1 MRTEQARPVR
11 LQDYRPSD
19 WLIDKVDLD
28 IALHPSATRVRA
40 RLVGAAQSC
49 AAGAAPLRL
58 DGDELS
64 LSSLAIDGAPLPNDA
79 YAATPDSLTIAQ
91 PPQGAFQ
98 LEIETTIDPSANTKL
113 MGLYR
118 SNGTYCTQCEAEGF
132 RRITYF
138 LDRPDVMA
146 VYTTRIEADARRC
159 AGAARQRQ
167 SRRSRRPAG
176 RTAFRGLARS
186 ASEAVLSVRA
196 GRRRSRLRR
205 RHASPPCPAARSR

>member
-11 LQDYRPSD
+11 LADYRPSD

-28 IALHPSATRVRA
+28 IALHPSATRARA
-40 RLVGAAQSC
+40 RLSLRRNPAAS
-49 AAGAAPLRL
+49 GAAPLRL

-64 LSSLAIDGAPLPNDA
+64 LSSIAIDGVALPNDA
-79 YAATPDSLTIAQ
+79 YTATPDSLTIAQ
-91 PPQGAFQ
+91 PPQGAFR

-113 MGLYR
+113 MGLFR

-146 VYTTRIEADARRC
+146 VYTTRIEATR
-159 AGAARQRQ
+159 
-167 SRRSRRPAG
+167 
-176 RTAFRGLARS
+176 
-186 ASEAVLSVRA
+186 SEAVLLANGNQVGA
-196 GRRRSRLRR
+196 GDVPGTSRHFAVWHDPFPKPSYL
-205 RHASPPCPAARSR
+205 